1 MRPTGSLR
9 RAAAILSAL
18 AVLGLTAACAT
29 AGTPSVAAPPVT
41 VTATVNTTTVVRTTA
56 TVTATSTV
64 TPTSTAPPSVLV
76 SATFKDNTSFECSDA
91 TVDSCWAL
99 DVTTTGPCPNG
110 VYVAI
115 NVYKQDSTDV
125 LKVLETTSGPIVD
138 ALGGTTT
145 VQLGQTALAGPD
157 EVLEADLKDARCA

>member
-1 MRPTGSLR
+1 MALLP
-9 RAAAILSAL
+9 AL
-18 AVLGLTAACAT
+18 ALVALTAACAT

-41 VTATVNTTTVVRTTA
+41 VTSTVSSTTVVRTSTTVTA
-56 TVTATSTV
+56 TVTQ
-64 TPTSTAPPSVLV
+64 TPTTTAPPSVLV
-76 SATFKDNTSFECSDA
+76 SATFKDNTTFECSDA
-91 TVDSCWAL
+91 AVDSCWAL

-115 NVYKQDSTDV
+115 NVYKKDATDV

-138 ALGGTTT
+138 PLGGTTT
-145 VQLGQTALAGPD
+145 VQLGQTGLAGPD